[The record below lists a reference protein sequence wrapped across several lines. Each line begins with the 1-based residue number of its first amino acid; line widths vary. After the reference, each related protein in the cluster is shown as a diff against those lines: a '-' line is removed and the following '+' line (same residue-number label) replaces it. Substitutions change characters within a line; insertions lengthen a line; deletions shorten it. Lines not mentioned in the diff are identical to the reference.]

1 MEINRSANHSYPPPK
16 KFGLLPIITFLILVC
31 QINSA
36 TQPNTVPNF
45 GDDSNIFEAYR
56 NATAE
61 KREASSDIL
70 KIKALLEFVKL
81 KIQSFGDEELL
92 TINDISHLTT
102 QLAHA
107 NSRAARK
114 RTKKELLS
122 AEKKLLDV
130 MLKVRMHKER
140 LMDVNDQ
147 LENEKKRLEAA
158 QVEINKIKS

>member
-158 QVEINKIKS
+158 KEEIKKIKS